1 MIQPDGGIR
10 QAVPMTLTQLSAYK
24 HLKLYAES
32 S

>member
-10 QAVPMTLTQLSAYK
+10 QAVPITMTQISAYK